1 MKKTINTLLVAVL
14 GIIIGAMV
22 MLFFNQIQQRKA
34 LYRTQYSEWRKLN
47 LILQQIDANY
57 VDTVDVSKLTDA
69 AVVAAL
75 AELDPHSVY
84 LPPVEREESEGSL
97 AANFDGI
104 GIQFNVPNDTAIV
117 IESIVGGPAE
127 KVGMIAGDR
136 ILKVDDVVIAG
147 VKYPQDSIVRRIKG
161 PAGTKVNLLVKRGNE
176 EIPFE
181 ITRGKIPLH
190 SVDASFM
197 TDASHGYI
205 RLGKFSRS
213 TYKEFSQAVDELSA
227 QGMNHLVIDL
237 RDNSGGF
244 LDQALLL
251 SNMFLPQDS
260 LIVYLE
266 GRRRDREDYRADGH
280 GKYQDLK
287 LSVLINEGSA
297 SSSEIFAGAMQ
308 DNHRAEI
315 VGRRSF
321 GKGLVQEPI
330 NFTDG
335 SGIRLTVARFHTPSG
350 RCIQKPYTEDYQ
362 YEVYKRYA
370 GAEMVSRD
378 SMKLENGGILP
389 DVFVPIDTTKAS
401 QFYIKCNRKAT
412 PLRFASYYFDK
423 HSKELSSID
432 DFDKLETYL
441 KSADLER
448 QFLKYA
454 KDKDGIVPAK
464 GEWEDSKS
472 YMMPQIE
479 GLVGRYSRLGE
490 NAFYRR
496 YLYMDDTYKAA
507 IGQ

>member
-1 MKKTINTLLVAVL
+1 MKKTTNTLLAAVL
-14 GIIIGAMV
+14 GIIIGAMI
-22 MLFFNQIQQRKA
+22 MLFFNQIQERKS
-34 LYRTQYSEWRKLN
+34 LYRTQYLEWRKLN
-47 LILQQIDANY
+47 LILQQVEENY
-57 VDTVDVSKLTDA
+57 VDTVDVTKLTDA
-69 AVVAAL
+69 AVMAAL
-75 AELDPHSVY
+75 AELDPHSIY
-84 LPPVEREESEGSL
+84 MPPQIREESDNSL

-104 GIQFNVPNDTAIV
+104 GIQFNVPNDTAVV

-127 KVGMIAGDR
+127 KVGVMAGDR
-136 ILKVDDVVIAG
+136 LIKVGDEVIAG

-161 PAGTKVNLLVKRGNE
+161 PAGTKVNILVKRGKE

-190 SVDASFM
+190 CVDASFM
-197 TDASHGYI
+197 SDAKHGYV
-205 RLGKFSRS
+205 RLSKFSRS
-213 TYKEFSQAVDELSA
+213 TYKEVSEAVEQLSA
-227 QGMNHLVIDL
+227 EGMEHLILDL

-251 SNMFLPQDS
+251 SNMFLPKDS

-266 GRRRDREDYRADGH
+266 GRKRDREDFRADGR

-308 DNHRAEI
+308 DNHRAQI

-350 RCIQKPYTEDYQ
+350 RCIQKPYTDDYQ

-389 DVFVPIDTTKAS
+389 DIFVPIDTTKAS
-401 QFYIKCNRKAT
+401 QFHLKCNRKAT
-412 PLRFASYYFDK
+412 PLRFASAYFDK
-423 HSKELSSID
+423 HAKELSLID
-432 DFDKLETYL
+432 DFGKLEIYL
-441 KSADLER
+441 KNAGLEK
-448 QFLKYA
+448 QFLQYA
-454 KDKDGIVPAK
+454 KEKDGIVPAK
-464 GEWEDSKS
+464 GEWEEAKP
-472 YMMPQIE
+472 YLMPQIE

-490 NAFYRR
+490 NAFYRL
-496 YLYMDDTYKAA
+496 YLTIDDTYKAA
-507 IGQ
+507 IY